1 MALANATLDSTR
13 IWSEGQLTVVEK
25 TLSALTSAALVT
37 LPVSDG
43 FSNLAPRHVDFVVTT
58 RPTDGSDVYM
68 SWESTDANTED
79 DSEIDLRFRA
89 DAGGSF
95 GGAVI
100 KVMVKFLEAARQD
113 RQSIASDNNT

>member
-1 MALANATLDSTR
+1 M
-13 IWSEGQLTVVEK
+13 
-25 TLSALTSAALVT
+25 TSAALVT

-89 DAGGSF
+89 DAGGSL